1 MRLSA
6 RLYTD
11 MRNAPRVSGGRPVT
25 LRSAAHE
32 PMDALIENLS
42 RSGFGM
48 SALADLKVGSVVGLS
63 VGGALRRRVR
73 IVRRTGLAY
82 GCEFLTPLSDLE
94 VSAALRSCD
103 VVKANFLTEEV
114 ERPDGSSARTPMRK
128 LSYLA
133 RLYVLLGLMISLW
146 GMLIYA
152 AWRFF

>member
-6 RLYTD
+6 RLYPD
-11 MRNAPRVSGGRPVT
+11 MRNAPRTPGSRAVT
-25 LRSAAHE
+25 LRTVAHE
-32 PMDALIENLS
+32 PIDALIEDLS

-48 SALADLKVGSVVGLS
+48 SALADLKIGSVVGLS

-73 IVRRTGLAY
+73 IVRRAGLAY

-94 VSAALRSCD
+94 VSAALRSGD
-103 VVKANFLTEEV
+103 VVAANFLTDEMV
-114 ERPDGSSARTPMRK
+114 RPDESPAKTQMRK

-146 GMLIYA
+146 GILIYA
-152 AWRFF
+152 AWRLF